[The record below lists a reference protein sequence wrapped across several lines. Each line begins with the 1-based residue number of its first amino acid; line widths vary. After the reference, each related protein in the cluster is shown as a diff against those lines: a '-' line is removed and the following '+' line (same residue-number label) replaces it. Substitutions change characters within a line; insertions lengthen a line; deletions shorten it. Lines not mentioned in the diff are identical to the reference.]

1 MRTPKILKFLF
12 AIIGIIGLGFTIAAM
27 FGTGIFDSGG
37 ISLAMAG
44 IAYTGLTDTAFDDF
58 EPNDG
63 DENMGG
69 FGQVAYLALRSHI
82 SGYPTI
88 PAPSVPTGLDE
99 LVALTGDFSFNTG
112 KHFIKVLVAPGS
124 LFASPESQGEYPGA
138 KSFAIKGG
146 FSIPGMKGKQR
157 AMARILN
164 NSYGILIV
172 PEEDGTRMCYGSEL
186 HPLHFTPKGDSG
198 KKAADTKRFDVEF
211 TTDSFVPGYTYN
223 GTIILDGE
231 TLPAVS

>member
-1 MRTPKILKFLF
+1 MRTPKILQFLF
-12 AIIGIIGLGFTIAAM
+12 GIVGIIGLVFMVASFFQA
-27 FGTGIFDSGG
+27 GIIDPGHT
-37 ISLAMAG
+37 SLAFAG
-44 IAYTGLTDTAFDDF
+44 FAFSGLADTAFDNF
-58 EPNDG
+58 EQNDG

-88 PAPSVPTGLDE
+88 PAPTVPTSLDE
-99 LVALTGDFSFNTG
+99 LVALTGDFSFLTG

-146 FSIPGMKGKQR
+146 FSIPGMKGTQR

-164 NSYGILIV
+164 NSYGVLIV
-172 PEEDGTRMCYGSEL
+172 PEEDGSRMCYGSEL

-198 KKAADTKRFDVEF
+198 KKAADTKRFDIEF